1 MATKKPSREEQ
12 LSVRRQQI
20 RDEHATAVREKIQV
34 TQIVERLQKFALGD
48 SRTKVTSAQLKA
60 MEMLLDKT
68 VPNLASVKH
77 EVDAKQV
84 TFLIDTSVPDGP
96 ANNSVPASG

>member
-1 MATKKPSREEQ
+1 MATKKQSREEQ

-48 SRTKVTSAQLKA
+48 SRTKVTRLS
-60 MEMLLDKT
+60 
-68 VPNLASVKH
+68 
-77 EVDAKQV
+77 
-84 TFLIDTSVPDGP
+84 
-96 ANNSVPASG
+96 